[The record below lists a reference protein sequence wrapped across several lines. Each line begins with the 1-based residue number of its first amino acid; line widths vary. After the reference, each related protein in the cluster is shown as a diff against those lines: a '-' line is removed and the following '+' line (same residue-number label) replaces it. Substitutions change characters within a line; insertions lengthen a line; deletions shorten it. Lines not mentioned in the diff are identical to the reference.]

1 MAKVDNSITIDKN
14 YITKSK
20 INRNYL
26 RSIHI
31 PDSVSIEEAKKCFDE
46 CEFKNVLVGNPY
58 NKKMQRHTRYVYDYA
73 LYRQI
78 IFGYSRKKK
87 R

>member
-1 MAKVDNSITIDKN
+1 MEGSDALGRYWCS
-14 YITKSK
+14 
-20 INRNYL
+20 
-26 RSIHI
+26 
-31 PDSVSIEEAKKCFDE
+31 CFDE